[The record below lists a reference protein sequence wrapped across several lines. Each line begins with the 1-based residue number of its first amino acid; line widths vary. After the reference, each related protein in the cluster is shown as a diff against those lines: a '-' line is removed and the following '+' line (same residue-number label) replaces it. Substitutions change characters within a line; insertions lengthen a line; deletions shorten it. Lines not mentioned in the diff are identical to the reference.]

1 MTEPIICK
9 NGIAICHL
17 IGKTLSICGSINN
30 AYYYELPTKSVSIKN
45 QLDNIRIIKKQSGNT
60 ITDNTTKKKKTP
72 AEKAACKEATKQK
85 KNEKRRRS
93 PKEKEIHEDANKQKR
108 TETEKMRKTGS
119 KEKIRKT
126 GSKEKDRQKEL
137 QANRERVRKRKA

>member
-45 QLDNIRIIKKQSGNT
+45 QLDNIRIIKKHKSIEYNSIGMIADILGTHT
-60 ITDNTTKKKKTP
+60 ILLRVFYINNDYPDDDSEMVYFNISVKHL
-72 AEKAACKEATKQK
+72 
-85 KNEKRRRS
+85 
-93 PKEKEIHEDANKQKR
+93 KEIAISILHK
-108 TETEKMRKTGS
+108 
-119 KEKIRKT
+119 
-126 GSKEKDRQKEL
+126 
-137 QANRERVRKRKA
+137 